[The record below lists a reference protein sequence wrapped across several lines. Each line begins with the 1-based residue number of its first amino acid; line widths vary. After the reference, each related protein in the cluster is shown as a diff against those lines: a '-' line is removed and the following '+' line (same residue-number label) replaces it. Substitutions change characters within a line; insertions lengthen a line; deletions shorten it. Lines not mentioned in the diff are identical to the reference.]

1 MLGYLRLGQVS
12 TSKVKVGHIRLGQ
25 AMLFQGRIC

>member
-12 TSKVKVGHIRLGQ
+12 TSKVKVGYLRLRQ
-25 AMLFQGRIC
+25 AMLFHGGIC